1 MESELAGIKTKF
13 DTIQYLSPSK
23 MSSKAEGQKAR

>member
-1 MESELAGIKTKF
+1 MESELIEIKARV